1 MHRTCASGILTDTY
15 QRQLTASSRTTRPVE
30 RAVLMLGAT
39 SPCPVRRA
47 VQSRRQRSRELG
59 KRFGASDSYKYVN
72 GVLDKSRARCE
83 PPRSR
88 TSSTKKTMDE
98 FELIR
103 RYFAEPTPL
112 RPDVALGIGDDAA
125 LLAPPRGS
133 EVVVTTD
140 TLVGG
145 RHFPDDTDPQAI
157 GWKALA
163 VNLSDLAAM
172 GAEPRWFALAP
183 TLRMVDPEWLSG
195 FCAGLAAMA
204 REVRRGAGRRRH
216 HPGRARSRSARL
228 APACRQGH
236 PPLGA
241 KVGDAICV
249 TGTLGD
255 AALAL
260 RLGQGGGGRGEA
272 RSADL
277 EKLRARLNRPAP
289 RVAVGAAPR
298 DITHA
303 AIDLSDGLA
312 GDLSHILDV
321 ARRRRGDPHQQA
333 ADVAG
338 VQEPVRAGGPAR
350 TAGVRRR

>member
-1 MHRTCASGILTDTY
+1 
-15 QRQLTASSRTTRPVE
+15 
-30 RAVLMLGAT
+30 
-39 SPCPVRRA
+39 
-47 VQSRRQRSRELG
+47 
-59 KRFGASDSYKYVN
+59 
-72 GVLDKSRARCE
+72 
-83 PPRSR
+83 
-88 TSSTKKTMDE
+88 MDE

-103 RYFAEPTPL
+103 RYFAELTPP

-172 GAEPRWFALAP
+172 GAEPRWFTLAL

-195 FCAGLAAMA
+195 FCSGLAAMA
-204 REVRRGAGRRRH
+204 REVGVALVGGDTTQGALSITITAMGTVPSGKAIRR
-216 HPGRARSRSARL
+216 S
-228 APACRQGH
+228 
-236 PPLGA
+236 GA
-241 KVGDAICV
+241 KAGDAICV

-260 RLGQGGGGRGEA
+260 RLGQGEAGGRGEA

-277 EKLRARLNRPAP
+277 EKLRTRLNRPAP
-289 RVAVGAAPR
+289 RVAVGAALR

-312 GDLSHILDV
+312 GDLSHILDASGV
-321 ARRRRGDPHQQA
+321 GAEIRTNKLPMSPAFKNLSEPEDRLELQVSGGDDYELCVCLPPENVGKLRKRL
-333 ADVAG
+333 DVPLTEIGRIVKAKTLTVLDAKG
-338 VQEPVRAGGPAR
+338 KKLAIEPFGYRHFS
-350 TAGVRRR
+350 